1 MSVFLTSAT
10 VGLVIG
16 VLVAVVAVAAITRRS
31 DRERD
36 DIVQAALSQAVLL
49 GREQL
54 GAHTAA
60 SQADLGAKKDAI
72 SASLEE
78 VRREVGGE
86 LHRLSAL
93 VNQLGRQSAER
104 FGQVDRSLAE
114 HARAASSLADST
126 RTLREALA
134 NPTARGQWGERM
146 AEDVLRLAG
155 LVENVN
161 YVRQTHIA
169 GRGDAGG
176 AIPDYTF
183 RLPQGHV
190 LHMDVKFP
198 LAAYMRHLDA
208 PTDIERAAHLREF
221 LRDVRLRVRELAAR
235 RYDTDGRSLDY
246 VVLFLPN
253 EHLAGFIHEHD
264 PEIIDIALAQRVVL
278 CSPLTLYAFLGVVRQ
293 AADSFV
299 VEQTSEQILTLL
311 GSFDQ
316 QWGKFVESLESVK
329 RRLDS
334 AQREFDAALGTRR
347 RALERPLQ
355 EIQAL
360 RRRCEPDL
368 TAGADGDDLAAS
380 AV

>member
-1 MSVFLTSAT
+1 MSTFLTAAV
-10 VGLVIG
+10 VGLLAG
-16 VLVAVVAVAAITRRS
+16 VVVGVVVAVVTGSAIARRS
-31 DRERD
+31 VRDRDE
-36 DIVQAALSQAVLL
+36 IVQAALSQAVLL

-60 SQADLGAKKDAI
+60 SQADLGAKKEAI
-72 SASLEE
+72 SASLDE

-86 LHRLSAL
+86 LHRLSVL
-93 VNQLGRQSAER
+93 VKPTGPPERRAVRSGRPLPGRARPGRVVPGRQHAHSA
-104 FGQVDRSLAE
+104 
-114 HARAASSLADST
+114 
-126 RTLREALA
+126 EALA
-134 NPTARGQWGERM
+134 NPKARGQWGERM

-183 RLPQGHV
+183 RLPQGHA

-198 LAAYMRHLDA
+198 LAAYLRHLDA
-208 PTDIERAAHLREF
+208 ETDVERAAHLREF

-264 PEIIDIALAQRVVL
+264 PEIIDVALAQRVVL

-311 GSFDQ
+311 AVSTSSGGSSSSR
-316 QWGKFVESLESVK
+316 WS
-329 RRLDS
+329 R
-334 AQREFDAALGTRR
+334 
-347 RALERPLQ
+347 
-355 EIQAL
+355 
-360 RRRCEPDL
+360 
-368 TAGADGDDLAAS
+368 
-380 AV
+380 